1 MPTQRKLPTP
11 LCHLIIEIVRGLIR
25 PLILSVRLAA
35 NIIAGHMLI
44 SLVSSPLIPASAF
57 IFGSFFFTVIAH
69 VVLGLAVSVA
79 QSYGFDTLLSS
90 CGIEINSPIFK
101 FSISTISYFTN
112 NTD

>member
-1 MPTQRKLPTP
+1 MSFIV
-11 LCHLIIEIVRGLIR
+11 IIEIVRRLIC
-25 PLILSVRLAA
+25 PSTLSVRLAA

-44 SLVSSPLIPASAF
+44 SLISSPLISAS
-57 IFGSFFFTVIAH
+57 ILYLGVFFFTVIAH

-101 FSISTISYFTN
+101 FTISTISYFTN